1 MTGARTITTGAT
13 ERSRAM
19 NAKAGDWLVI
29 KGTHVDQADQRGL
42 ITEVHGADGAPP
54 YVVRWL
60 ATGHMATVIP
70 GPDAVVVTAA
80 EQKAADQQARSRFAR
95 TPIPHHAPTE

>member
-1 MTGARTITTGAT
+1 M
-13 ERSRAM
+13 
-19 NAKAGDWLVI
+19 KAHTGDWLVL
-29 KGTHVDQADQRGL
+29 KGTHVDQAFQRGL

-60 ATGHMATVIP
+60 ATDHVATVIP

-80 EQKAADQQARSRFAR
+80 EQEAADEKARSKFAR
-95 TPIPHHAPTE
+95 TPVPHDARTD